1 MLAAIAGMGAT
12 LREAELLQLV
22 DDRHHRAGVDQGPI
36 DELLLGQAGMR
47 VDQGQEAEVGRSQ
60 AERPERRRKQM
71 GCALAIPGQQEAGGA
86 GQRLGRRDVEAHPE
100 RSYVLCRTNNPELVL
115 ILDQLS
121 RGANRPQGEQNPSL
135 TAASKSAVLHEL
147 RIENL
152 LLIERAE
159 LRFAG
164 GLNAITGETGAGK
177 TILAHSLDLLMG
189 GRARPQIVRP
199 GADEAYVEGV
209 FALPRDLLA
218 DPELAQLRARLPEAA
233 EEIVLGR
240 RIASSGRTSAFVQGR
255 SASAG
260 DLRALCP
267 RLLAFYGQH
276 EHRRLVLASA
286 QLEILDGSAG
296 AAHLERRDR
305 YRDVHTQVAALS
317 LELAELG
324 EREGARERD
333 LDLLR
338 YELAEIEAAAPDPEE
353 ERELEADRDRLRHAE
368 GLRVAAAAAL
378 SAIAGAEDDLGGARG
393 MLGGAEAGLAAVDG
407 VDPALDAIAERA
419 RAVTVELD
427 DAASAL
433 RSYLEAIEAE
443 PGRLEAIEERLQA
456 IDRLKRKHGGSVETV
471 LAHGEHC
478 RSEIARL
485 ENAEELAEDLERRL
499 AEASTGRAALAAE
512 LCEGRQKSAR
522 KLETRVAAELAEL
535 AMDGAS
541 LEVSLDPHPE
551 GFGPNGSETVE
562 LRVSTNPG
570 IPPSPLR
577 DAASGGEL
585 SRIML
590 ALTGLGPRAGAGT
603 LVFDEIDAGI
613 GGNTARATGERLRR
627 LGSDRQV
634 ICITHLPQVASL
646 AEAHFRIEK
655 RARGGQAKA
664 TVDRVDGDELV
675 AEIVRML
682 GAERDDETASR
693 HARELLA
700 AA

>member
-1 MLAAIAGMGAT
+1 M
-12 LREAELLQLV
+12 
-22 DDRHHRAGVDQGPI
+22 
-36 DELLLGQAGMR
+36 
-47 VDQGQEAEVGRSQ
+47 
-60 AERPERRRKQM
+60 
-71 GCALAIPGQQEAGGA
+71 
-86 GQRLGRRDVEAHPE
+86 
-100 RSYVLCRTNNPELVL
+100 
-115 ILDQLS
+115 
-121 RGANRPQGEQNPSL
+121 
-135 TAASKSAVLHEL
+135 LHEL

-177 TILAHSLDLLMG
+177 TILAHALDLLMG

-199 GADEAYVEGV
+199 GADEAYVEGA
-209 FALPRDLLA
+209 FAVPSGLLA
-218 DPELAQLRARLPEAA
+218 DPELAQLRARLPELAD
-233 EEIVLGR
+233 EIVLGR
-240 RIASSGRTSAFVQGR
+240 RVASSGRTSAFVQGR

-260 DLRALCP
+260 DLRALGS

-276 EHRRLVLASA
+276 EHRKLVLASA
-286 QLEILDGSAG
+286 QLEIVDGFAG
-296 AAHLERRDR
+296 AEHLERRDA
-305 YRDVHTQVAALS
+305 YRQAHSEVTALA
-317 LELAELG
+317 LELAELS

-338 YELAEIEAAAPDPEE
+338 YELAEIEAAAPDPDEE
-353 ERELEADRDRLRHAE
+353 LELEADRARLRHAE
-368 GLRVAAAAAL
+368 GLRAAAAAAL
-378 SAIAGAEDDLGGARG
+378 ASIAGAEDDLGGARG
-393 MLGGAEAGLAAVDG
+393 MLGGAEAGLVAVDG

-456 IDRLKRKHGGSVETV
+456 IDRLKRKHGGSVESV
-471 LAHGEHC
+471 LGHRDRC
-478 RSEIARL
+478 RTEIARL

-499 AEASTGRAALAAE
+499 DRARRGRAELAE
-512 LCEGRQKSAR
+512 KLHEGRKMAAR
-522 KLETRVAAELAEL
+522 TLETRVADELAEL

-541 LEVSLDPHPE
+541 LEMSLDPHPE
-551 GFGPNGSETVE
+551 GFGPHGSETVE

-613 GGNTARATGERLRR
+613 GGNTARAAGERLRQ

-634 ICITHLPQVASL
+634 ICITHLPQVACM

-655 RARGGQAKA
+655 RARDGRATA
-664 TVDRVDGDELV
+664 TVARVDGDELV

-682 GAERDDETASR
+682 GAGHGDEAASR